1 MRWNAPTALECA
13 GKHRLRRIAPIALEF
28 CLQPGTQPILPSGC
42 RSLVATAVFQP
53 AVSGSACRAKFLWLT
68 AGSSSRSPAISLRLS
83 VREIKNSGQKL
94 NVLLF

>member
-1 MRWNAPTALECA
+1 MRWIALECADCIGRRRMRWNAPTALECA
-13 GKHRLRRIAPIALEF
+13 GKHRLRRLRRIALEF
-28 CLQPGTQPILPSGC
+28 CLQP
-42 RSLVATAVFQP
+42 
-53 AVSGSACRAKFLWLT
+53 LT